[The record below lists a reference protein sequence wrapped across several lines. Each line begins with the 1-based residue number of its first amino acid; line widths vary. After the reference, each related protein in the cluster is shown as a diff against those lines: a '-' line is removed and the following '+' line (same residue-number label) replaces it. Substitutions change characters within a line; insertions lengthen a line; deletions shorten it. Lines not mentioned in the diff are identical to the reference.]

1 MVISNDKLDKYRII
15 GGGYLK
21 NKIYMIKWLVEK
33 PKITQVF
40 ERADIFEINY
50 YGYLII

>member
-1 MVISNDKLDKYRII
+1 MISR
-15 GGGYLK
+15 
-21 NKIYMIKWLVEK
+21 LVEK

-50 YGYLII
+50 YSYLIIYYMGGFNS